1 MLGQVE
7 AGNLIQELKMDV
19 LQAIQFIIKSWNEVT
34 TDTIQNCWNHVKILS
49 NIFDDDLVF
58 DDEHI
63 LDDELD
69 RAIKDLRLPN
79 RMQMKDFLTIPDEN
93 VIYEIPD
100 VSEFADLFKNRSID
114 PDETDDSVE
123 AEKIY
128 IKQALQSLK
137 TVNLFLLQQENA
149 SKQINLVSK
158 IENFIKKTQINF
170 T

>member
-1 MLGQVE
+1 M
-7 AGNLIQELKMDV
+7 
-19 LQAIQFIIKSWNEVT
+19 
-34 TDTIQNCWNHVKILS
+34 
-49 NIFDDDLVF
+49 
-58 DDEHI
+58 

-69 RAIKDLRLPN
+69 RAIKDLHLPN

-100 VSEFADLFKNRSID
+100 ISEFADLFKNRSIH
-114 PDETDDSVE
+114 PDETNDSVE

-158 IENFIKKTQINF
+158 IEKFIKKTQINSTQQTIIDQYF
-170 T
+170 R